1 MYPPAQSWFRFGYQ
15 KDIHLTEESLKDPSS
30 PLCKYM
36 LFSEWRA
43 YWNLSRPILV
53 EKSPRHILM
62 TRALQGLFGAD
73 NTFFIAFLRHP
84 VWQRMHAL
92 CGVTCGGCSLRRSNC
107 FGS

>member
-1 MYPPAQSWFRFGYQ
+1 MYPRAETYFNFGYQ

-53 EKSPRHILM
+53 EKSPRHVLM

-92 CGVTCGGCSLRRSNC
+92 CGVTCGGCSLRRFRC